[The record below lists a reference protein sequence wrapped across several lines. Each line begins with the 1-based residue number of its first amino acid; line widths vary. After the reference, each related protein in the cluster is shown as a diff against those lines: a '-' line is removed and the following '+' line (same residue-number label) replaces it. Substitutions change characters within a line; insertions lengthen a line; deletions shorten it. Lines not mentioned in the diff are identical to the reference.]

1 MALIEHTIIHIL
13 TAGMYGNITSML
25 TGTLIDTIINILTG
39 TLIDQKIYKEIS
51 YNH

>member
-1 MALIEHTIIHIL
+1 MALIEHTIIHI
-13 TAGMYGNITSML
+13 L

-51 YNH
+51 YNHLEKF